1 MTVDTCYAHDDEY
14 QTQILLTKRDSPA
27 STLHLFNASYMPART
42 VRSMSAYIGRTYYIR
57 CAFVLVVFDVLQ

>member
-1 MTVDTCYAHDDEY
+1 MMTVNTCDAHDDEY

-42 VRSMSAYIGRTYYIR
+42 VRSMSAYIERTYYIR
-57 CAFVLVVFDVLQ
+57 CAFVLVVFDVQ